1 MIDVPAVQ
9 SASTPRGMRIPS
21 PLRRHL
27 ADAAARKS
35 GVRPATEADID
46 EMVAMLR
53 IQFAASALRDISFH
67 EPKVRAVF
75 RHAIAAQDHTC
86 FVYERAQGGLAGMMV
101 GFITQHFF
109 SLETM
114 ASDLFVFVRPEARGS
129 IAAARLW
136 SAFRDWARAA
146 GASTLC
152 FGTIGGEAPE
162 RTRRFYTGLGMTEV
176 GSLYLQPLSKA
187 GSAA

>member
-1 MIDVPAVQ
+1 MSEVKSMVA
-9 SASTPRGMRIPS
+9 RG
-21 PLRRHL
+21 
-27 ADAAARKS
+27 KS
-35 GVRPATEADID
+35 RVRPAAESDID

-53 IQFAASALRDISFH
+53 IQHVSSSFRDISFH
-67 EPKVRAVF
+67 EPKVRALF
-75 RHAIAAQDHTC
+75 RHAIAAGDHAC
-86 FVYERAQGGLAGMMV
+86 LVYERAGGGLNGMLV
-101 GFITQHFF
+101 GFVMQHFF

-136 SAFRDWARAA
+136 SAFRHWALAA
-146 GASTLC
+146 GAVTLR

-176 GSLYLQPLSKA
+176 GSIYLQPLNKA
-187 GSAA
+187 ASAA